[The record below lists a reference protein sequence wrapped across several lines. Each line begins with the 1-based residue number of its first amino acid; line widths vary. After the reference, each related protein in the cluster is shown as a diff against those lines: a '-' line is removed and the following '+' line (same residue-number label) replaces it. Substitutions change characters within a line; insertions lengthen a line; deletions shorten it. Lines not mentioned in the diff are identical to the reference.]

1 MAKAPTIEQLRML
14 ALRVKL
20 RRTSGVPE
28 KSKKMYIVE
37 DPYKSG
43 KENVFLLNTGDK
55 GKMEGETTEREDMS
69 EKKEKERN
77 LSKIKKLF
85 RH

>member
-28 KSKKMYIVE
+28 KKHKMYIVE
-37 DPYKSG
+37 DLYKPG
-43 KENVFLLNTGDK
+43 K
-55 GKMEGETTEREDMS
+55 
-69 EKKEKERN
+69 KKV
-77 LSKIKKLF
+77 L
-85 RH
+85 H

>member
-28 KSKKMYIVE
+28 KAKNVYFVE
-37 DPYKSG
+37 DPYKPV
-43 KENVFLLNTGDK
+43 KENVFY
-55 GKMEGETTEREDMS
+55 
-69 EKKEKERN
+69 
-77 LSKIKKLF
+77 
-85 RH
+85 